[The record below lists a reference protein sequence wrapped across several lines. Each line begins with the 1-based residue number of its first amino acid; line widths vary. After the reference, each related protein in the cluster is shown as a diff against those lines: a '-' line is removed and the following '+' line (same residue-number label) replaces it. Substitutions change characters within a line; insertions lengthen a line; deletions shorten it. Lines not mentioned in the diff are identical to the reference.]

1 MYGERDQELLAE
13 AYELVYEETAAAANS
28 PSDEPNALQYV
39 KQYRD
44 LVAPLYREIIRATPN
59 TKYIKEF
66 LSRNSSMLSEL
77 FNGVEK
83 FRNIF
88 LNEFTGTRP
97 DLKYAPDIHL
107 IRDFINH
114 IIAGD
119 NLDPGYAKKIL
130 DYIIIFQSIVDG
142 QLPNSRD
149 PWNTQAP
156 SLDQEVLS
164 EFNRL
169 KKYYTPKVLK
179 SASRWAHT
187 GADLKMR

>member
-1 MYGERDQELLAE
+1 MLKKKDQDLLVE
-13 AYELVYEETAAAANS
+13 AYKLVYEETAVAANS
-28 PSDEPNALQYV
+28 PSDKPNAIQYV

-44 LVAPLYREIIRATPN
+44 LVAPLYSEILRATPS

-66 LSRNSSMLSEL
+66 LSRNSSMLNEL
-77 FNGVEK
+77 FNSVEK

-107 IRDFINH
+107 IHDFINH

-130 DYIIIFQSIVDG
+130 DYIIIFQSIVYG
-142 QLPNSRD
+142 QLPNSSD

-164 EFNRL
+164 EFDRL
-169 KKYYTPKVLK
+169 KKYYTPKLLK
-179 SASRWAHT
+179 SASRWTYT

>member
-179 SASRWAHT
+179 SASRWTYT